1 MTTPPLQRTPGR
13 CRRFILASGLAL
25 ACLLAQPVVQAIPL
39 TGANGRSVDFF
50 RVESASPQGLEV
62 RMTEGSEPIRIA
74 WEKFD
79 LAALEREHPSI
90 HAAYLRAQAGE
101 TVALEMGGAAAM
113 KSDSPAAPASPPDAA
128 KYPGWVDTKVGKVEF
143 MIQMPATKPR
153 GILLYSRDDFGDSF
167 RWIQHHERGRGDWG
181 IFQTKFDMALLT
193 YSTRNP
199 NMDPSQPEDFIFPQ
213 KGSGKALQTAL
224 QQLGSKLNQPE
235 LANLPIAIYGI
246 ERTGAAFGYNLVHH
260 FPERILAAALYDGGY
275 YDAEPTEASAKVPM
289 LFMWGQYS
297 SRPELWNTQNTTQAV
312 LAKAAPL
319 KPLWTNAREFRGRGE
334 WNGVIEHFAKQY
346 LLSMVEAR
354 LPAAEAPAAPP
365 TAEGEAA
372 KEGSEASASAAPSSL
387 LRELDRAAGSVGD
400 ILTAEVKKITDP
412 DAELGENEA
421 FLPNAVVI
429 RYWKDF
435 VLGELQVPQ

>member
-1 MTTPPLQRTPGR
+1 
-13 CRRFILASGLAL
+13 
-25 ACLLAQPVVQAIPL
+25 
-39 TGANGRSVDFF
+39 NGRSVDFF

-128 KYPGWVDTKVGKVEF
+128 KDPGWVDTKVGKVEF

-199 NMDPSQPEDFIFPQ
+199 NM
-213 KGSGKALQTAL
+213 
-224 QQLGSKLNQPE
+224 
-235 LANLPIAIYGI
+235 
-246 ERTGAAFGYNLVHH
+246 
-260 FPERILAAALYDGGY
+260 
-275 YDAEPTEASAKVPM
+275 
-289 LFMWGQYS
+289 
-297 SRPELWNTQNTTQAV
+297 
-312 LAKAAPL
+312 
-319 KPLWTNAREFRGRGE
+319 
-334 WNGVIEHFAKQY
+334 
-346 LLSMVEAR
+346 
-354 LPAAEAPAAPP
+354 
-365 TAEGEAA
+365 
-372 KEGSEASASAAPSSL
+372 
-387 LRELDRAAGSVGD
+387 
-400 ILTAEVKKITDP
+400 
-412 DAELGENEA
+412 
-421 FLPNAVVI
+421 
-429 RYWKDF
+429 
-435 VLGELQVPQ
+435 